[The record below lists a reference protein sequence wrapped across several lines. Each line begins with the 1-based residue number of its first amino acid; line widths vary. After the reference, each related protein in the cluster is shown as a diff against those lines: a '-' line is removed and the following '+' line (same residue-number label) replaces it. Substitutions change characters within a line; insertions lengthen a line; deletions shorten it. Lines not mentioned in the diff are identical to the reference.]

1 MSHDYAYEVALRG
14 DEAQAGPLATWFAA
28 GPSQALTRLPGLI
41 SLDQYL
47 PIGGASRDPYNHDG
61 VGPLMLLMLVFP
73 TQTALNA
80 ARPAIEAA
88 FTSLPAAIAATGAG
102 FERLLYPVTEG
113 GAPAP
118 LTAPF
123 SYVVR
128 YHRPADDEALFVRN
142 YLATHPHTQAKL
154 PAIRSIL
161 CYVPKGNPAPT
172 GRLANANYMVGNE
185 VVFDE
190 ADAFGAAMASP
201 AREEL
206 RSHYREFPRFTGA
219 NTHYPMQRA
228 RLFGA

>member
-1 MSHDYAYEVALRG
+1 MSHDYAYEVTLRG
-14 DEAQAGPLATWFAA
+14 DERQAGPLAAWFAK
-28 GPSQALTRLPGLI
+28 GPMEVLLRLPGLS

-61 VGPLMLLMLVFP
+61 VGPLMLLMFAYP
-73 TQTALNA
+73 TQTALRDA
-80 ARPAIEAA
+80 CSAMEKA
-88 FTSLPAAIAATGAG
+88 FQQLPAGIDATGAG
-102 FERLLYPVTEG
+102 FERILYPVSEG
-113 GAPAP
+113 GKPAP
-118 LTAPF
+118 LEAPF

-161 CYVPKGNPAPT
+161 CYVPIGTSAAT
-172 GRLANANYMVGNE
+172 GRLAEPNYMIGNE
-185 VVFDE
+185 VVFDD

-228 RLFGA
+228 RLFGS

>member
-1 MSHDYAYEVALRG
+1 MSNTYAFEVALRG
-14 DEAQAGPLATWFAA
+14 DE
-28 GPSQALTRLPGLI
+28 SQADSLSKWFSDGPMQALLRLPGLA

-61 VGPLMLLMLVFP
+61 AGPLMLLMLVFP
-73 TQTALNA
+73 TPSALDD
-80 ARPAIEAA
+80 ARSAIAAA
-88 FTSLPAAIAATGAG
+88 FEPLPATIAATGAG
-102 FERLLYPVTEG
+102 FERLLYPATEG

-118 LTAPF
+118 LKAPF

-161 CYVPKGNPAPT
+161 CYVPVGNSAPT
-172 GRLANANYMVGNE
+172 GRLADANYMVGNE
-185 VVFDE
+185 VVFDD

-219 NTHYPMQRA
+219 NTHYPMQRT
-228 RLFGA
+228 RLLGT

>member
-14 DEAQAGPLATWFAA
+14 DEAQAGPLATWFAG
-28 GPSQALTRLPGLI
+28 GPLQALTRLPSLKN
-41 SLDQYL
+41 LDQYL

-73 TQTALNA
+73 TQTALND

-88 FTSLPAAIAATGAG
+88 FASLPTAITATGAG
-102 FERLLYPVTEG
+102 FERLLYPATEG

-118 LTAPF
+118 LQAPF

-161 CYVPKGNPAPT
+161 CYVPIEAHAAS
-172 GRLANANYMVGNE
+172 GRLADPDYMVGNE
-185 VVFDE
+185 VVFDD

-219 NTHYPMQRA
+219 NTHYPMQRT